1 MLILPLFHPSN
12 SNWISYANVPPTI
25 LNGGTGYLI
34 TSYDWINALNWI
46 SEHTPQDAVIAAWWD
61 YGYWITTLGNRSTLA
76 DNAANNQTRIVTIA
90 KMLMERPEQ
99 ATEIAN
105 KIKADYIVIYVVA
118 QPVLV
123 DNKTYYILGYG
134 GDESKTPVFMAMAGL
149 DESRYIKDDIY
160 TSEFWNSTFIG
171 KLMPF
176 TRVGYTSFVDGNS
189 TNLSQDYKPGAY
201 SVYSKDIKYPKSIG
215 GGMTNEPLS
224 LVYSSDSFDD
234 NARNM
239 VSAVL
244 IYKVNT

>member
-1 MLILPLFHPSN
+1 MDRPPDRRWARDRRTAPPGYPVDLSSETGGSCSRQTCPLV
-12 SNWISYANVPPTI
+12 A
-25 LNGGTGYLI
+25 
-34 TSYDWINALNWI
+34 
-46 SEHTPQDAVIAAWWD
+46 
-61 YGYWITTLGNRSTLA
+61 YGRRDFA
-76 DNAANNQTRIVTIA
+76 
-90 KMLMERPEQ
+90 
-99 ATEIAN
+99 
-105 KIKADYIVIYVVA
+105 
-118 QPVLV
+118 
-123 DNKTYYILGYG
+123 G
-134 GDESKTPVFMAMAGL
+134 GDESQTPVFMAMAGL

-234 NARNM
+234 M
-239 VSAVL
+239 LVTWFL
-244 IYKVNT
+244 QY